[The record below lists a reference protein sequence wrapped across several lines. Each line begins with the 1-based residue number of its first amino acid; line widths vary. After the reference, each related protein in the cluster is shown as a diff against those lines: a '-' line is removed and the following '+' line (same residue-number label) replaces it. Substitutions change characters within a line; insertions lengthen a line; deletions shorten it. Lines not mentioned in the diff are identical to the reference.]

1 MTKDG
6 QVFLFG
12 LDARGTEEMIKVLTQ
27 QRVFPD
33 ILLPFLRK
41 MDYDEAT
48 EMDARWC
55 IANMV
60 VIDPKIGF
68 GKPTIDG
75 VGINTAVLAASYEAN
90 DRDAE
95 RVADWF
101 KVQSAVDRCQWRR
114 QNPQEQDRTFR
125 PKRSQ
130 IDVLLTDDNMNAHE
144 HIRASVEIHQGLDR
158 CHRERQRNDTAD
170 L

>member
-12 LDARGTEEMIKVLTQ
+12 LDARGTEEIIKVLTQ
-27 QRVFPD
+27 QRVFLD

-75 VGINTAVLAASYEAN
+75 VGISTAVLAASYEAN

-114 QNPQEQDRTFR
+114 QDPQEQYRTFR

-130 IDVLLTDDNMNAHE
+130 IDVLLTDENLDAHE
-144 HIRASVEIHQGLDR
+144 NLRASVEIHQGLAR